1 MLVKRAD
8 TVNNG
13 ELLKTLI
20 YAPGPGYMAPGA
32 QFFGWAATPDYSAD
46 PDGQMTIR
54 DVRDSMYQRLL
65 ANNSFN
71 DLDTLNLFPVLLR
84 HHKVYY
90 RTPPPPQSGGRCR

>member
-13 ELLKTLI
+13 EFLKTLI
-20 YAPGPGYMAPGA
+20 SAPGPGYMAPGV

-54 DVRDSMYQRLL
+54 DVRDSVYKKLL
-65 ANNSFN
+65 ADNSFN
-71 DLDTLNLFPVLLR
+71 DLDTLKLFPVLLR
-84 HHKVYY
+84 NYKVYY
-90 RTPPPPQSGGRCR
+90 RTPATPK